1 MLKLEQYRKAIVAF
15 VIGNSAAIALV
26 TAADFSTWQ
35 GVLAFAV
42 AELNAFGVYKVAN
55 KPVVPG
61 A

>member
-1 MLKLEQYRKAIVAF
+1 MFKKIESFRKAAVAF

-35 GVLAFAV
+35 GVVAFVV
-42 AELNAFGVYKVAN
+42 AELNAFGVYAVAN
-55 KPVVPG
+55 KPK